1 MRCAPAYQ
9 WLDLLFPFHPSG
21 YIFSYLPSDLS
32 WRLPLSFQSIIG
44 ITLALGS
51 LLLPE
56 SPRWLVDHDKDEEAM
71 RVLADLH
78 GRGDP
83 RSRKARREFRDIKES
98 VLTLRDEEKEKG
110 RGYGEL
116 FRRYKRRTFIAC
128 SAQMG
133 AQLNGIK

>member
-1 MRCAPAYQ
+1 MPRSKTLNLIPPLQ
-9 WLDLLFPFHPSG
+9 SPG
-21 YIFSYLPSDLS
+21 YFFSYLPSDLS

-44 ITLALGS
+44 LTLALGS

-56 SPRWLVDHDKDEEAM
+56 SPRWLVDHDRDDEAM

-78 GRGDP
+78 GRGDA
-83 RSRKARREFRDIKES
+83 RNRKARREFRDIKES
-98 VLTLRDEEKEKG
+98 VLTLREEEKERG

-116 FRRYKRRTFIAC
+116 WRRYKRRTFIAC